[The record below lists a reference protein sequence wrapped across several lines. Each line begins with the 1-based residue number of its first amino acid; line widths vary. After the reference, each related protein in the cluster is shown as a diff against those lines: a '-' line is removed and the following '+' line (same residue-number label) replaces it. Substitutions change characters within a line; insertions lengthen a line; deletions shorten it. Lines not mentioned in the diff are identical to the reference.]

1 MKAKK
6 EDKKAAEG
14 DPAEDPKGTP
24 KAHGVAKGKRAEGS
38 GDSGKGRRT
47 APGHGVELE
56 TKWPKS

>member
-6 EDKKAAEG
+6 EDQKGVDDAPAK
-14 DPAEDPKGTP
+14 DPEGTP
-24 KAHGVAKGKRAEGS
+24 KARGVAKGKRAEGS
-38 GDSGKGRRT
+38 QQAGGRRT